1 MQPATRSLFEFG
13 LATAGACALTF
24 ASKMTTIPDQ
34 RHSPEELPGNRRAR
48 FAVAPNAGFAQP
60 VGRADLH
67 LSVGDWLI
75 TLIVLAVPILNVILY
90 LYWAFF
96 SKGNKGRINFCRA
109 SLILILVGLFLVFV
123 LSAF

>member
-1 MQPATRSLFEFG
+1 MDELDVRSN
-13 LATAGACALTF
+13 
-24 ASKMTTIPDQ
+24 MTTIPDQ

-48 FAVAPNAGFAQP
+48 VAIAPNAGFAQP
-60 VGRADLH
+60 IGRADLP

-96 SKGNKGRINFCRA
+96 SNGNKGRINFCRA
-109 SLILILVGLFLVFV
+109 SLILMLAGLILVMVI
-123 LSAF
+123 SAL